1 MGRESEQLE
10 AKVKE
15 LEDKIVELEKKF
27 KTLLSAHSILI
38 EQYALVEDRLYK
50 LSKTLEL
57 SSTPLVS
64 PLHILELQDKGT
76 RQQSKS
82 RLDQLIDKVVDSIF
96 EDYKQQFRGE
106 Q

>member
-1 MGRESEQLE
+1 MTENLEQRIQ
-10 AKVKE
+10 E
-15 LEDKIVELEKKF
+15 LEQKINELEKQF

-38 EQYALVEDRLYK
+38 EQYALVEDHLHK

-64 PLHILELQDKGT
+64 PLHIIELQDKGT

-82 RLDQLIDKVVDSIF
+82 RLDQLIDKAVDSIF
-96 EDYKQQFRGE
+96 KDYKEQFEG
-106 Q
+106 